1 MIAEKLIDGKRFAA
15 SLRKRIAAETT
26 RLKETYG
33 IVPGLATILV
43 GEDPASQVYI
53 RNKNKQTVEAG
64 MLSLG
69 EDLPGNTSEADLLA
83 TIKKL
88 NADPSVN
95 GILVQL
101 PLPNQISQNSVIDA
115 IDPAKDVDGFH
126 LRNVGLLSAGRGG
139 MVPCTP
145 LGSDLPASHSK

>member
-1 MIAEKLIDGKRFAA
+1 M
-15 SLRKRIAAETT
+15 
-26 RLKETYG
+26 
-33 IVPGLATILV
+33 PGLATILV

-101 PLPNQISQNSVIDA
+101 PLQPN
-115 IDPAKDVDGFH
+115 
-126 LRNVGLLSAGRGG
+126 
-139 MVPCTP
+139 
-145 LGSDLPASHSK
+145 